1 MPTSPKVVPW
11 VLGITAPQYFCH
23 NVTMSCFVHGKGAY
37 LVYPQEE
44 VCKGED

>member
-1 MPTSPKVVPW
+1 MPTKVVPW

-44 VCKGED
+44 VCKRED

>member
-23 NVTMSCFVHGKGAY
+23 NMTMSCFHGKGAY